1 MSSSLL
7 IILLVVV
14 WLLVLLPMVVNTK
27 EPIRRTSS
35 AFSATRVLHRGD
47 DKRLKPRRHISPRP
61 VDDPE
66 GDEEATA
73 EETPTREEKTPRRS
87 VRKRAKRLT
96 VDSAVIS
103 ADSTTTDETVESPER
118 TSTMAAKT
126 SPEVIQATLPFAD
139 EIFGPDARTVVSDA
153 PTEEIVITS
162 ELLHES
168 LDNYEVEVETAEVMD
183 AEVVSDEEIVS
194 DEGTAGVTDTSVPA
208 DIADLTD
215 TSKMKGTEEAAE
227 AEVEPEAVDIDDVV
241 DAGDGVDGEE
251 EPETVDAEGDVDGA
265 GNAGEVEI
273 DTDDI
278 ADSEDDA
285 AEDSVDDVSDTAAD
299 RAEDVADD
307 PDVDIA
313 ETEFAA
319 NTSEGAT
326 STEGNTSPVARLSG
340 SLAAKISG
348 FTKKDRNI
356 PEPAPQLTLTA
367 DDIAEAER
375 RRGRGGYDPVAAEA
389 AAQKR
394 YKRRRIIFL
403 VLAVLLIPMIAVAA
417 VLGGLVWIAPAAWC
431 GVIAFY
437 LAALRSQV
445 RLENELRQ
453 RRLAQMRR
461 ARAQRAERGY
471 REEEET
477 PAPSFQG
484 QYSLVDVDDGDPLFD
499 HLDTRPFMEEYMA
512 THAEEFSYDDGGYPR
527 DRFGRVRITAS
538 RYPDTATHGEPE
550 YTYEQAEES
559 YHYDDPYA
567 VGEYSGGRSVDYWKP
582 REAADNVVRF
592 DLSRRGGY
600 RDVG

>member
-27 EPIRRTSS
+27 EPIRRTSA

-47 DKRLKPRRHISPRP
+47 GQQLKPRRHIFPRP
-61 VDDPE
+61 IDD
-66 GDEEATA
+66 DETATA
-73 EETPTREEKTPRRS
+73 ETPVPEEKTRRRS
-87 VRKRAKRLT
+87 ARKHAKRLT
-96 VDSAVIS
+96 VDAAVIS
-103 ADSTTTDETVESPER
+103 AENTTTNDTVESSER

-139 EIFGPDARTVVSDA
+139 DIFGPAARAVISDA
-153 PTEEIVITS
+153 PTEEIIITP
-162 ELLHES
+162 ELLQES
-168 LDNYEVEVETAEVMD
+168 LDNYEAEIETARVMD
-183 AEVVSDEEIVS
+183 AEIAPDAETTVTVEAES
-194 DEGTAGVTDTSVPA
+194 TDTEKTDLTA
-208 DIADLTD
+208 DINAGID
-215 TSKMKGTEEAAE
+215 TLRDTEEVEAQAE
-227 AEVEPEAVDIDDVV
+227 SENVETVDPVDIDAEEDVTLADNTAIEDV
-241 DAGDGVDGEE
+241 
-251 EPETVDAEGDVDGA
+251 PDAEELMDTGDDADDTIDDHVD
-265 GNAGEVEI
+265 ER
-273 DTDDI
+273 
-278 ADSEDDA
+278 EDDL
-285 AEDSVDDVSDTAAD
+285 
-299 RAEDVADD
+299 
-307 PDVDIA
+307 DVDIA

-319 NTSEGAT
+319 DNTDDVDSAAAD
-326 STEGNTSPVARLSG
+326 TSPVSRLSG
-340 SLAAKISG
+340 TLAAKISG

-394 YKRRRIIFL
+394 YKRRRVIFL
-403 VLAVLLIPMIAVAA
+403 VLAVLLIPMIAAAA

-445 RLENELRQ
+445 RLEKELRQ

-461 ARAQRAERGY
+461 ARAQRAKYGH

-477 PAPSFQG
+477 AAPSFHG

-499 HLDTRPFMEEYMA
+499 HLETRPFMEEYMT
-512 THAEEFSYDDGGYPR
+512 THAEELSYDDGGYLR
-527 DRFGRVRITAS
+527 DRFGRVRINAS
-538 RYPDTATHGEPE
+538 RYPDATAHREPE
-550 YTYEQAEES
+550 YTYDDAEAA
-559 YHYDDPYA
+559 YQYDDPYT
-567 VGEYSGGRSVDYWKP
+567 VGDYSGGRSVDYWDA